1 MKSFPS
7 FISIGS
13 LLFFVMLT
21 RESLVQQIGNL
32 ILFFLPFL
40 PWLFVKCVR
49 RKVLIFNSIVL
60 FFLLKVIL
68 PVVFM
73 FVSSEEGF
81 FKMIRMINY
90 WYIDLLEYLF
100 MMSVQSDLIVCLPLV
115 FVVPTVLFFTLIGIE
130 FSLFRLIWK
139 IEL

>member
-32 ILFFLPFL
+32 ILFLLPFL

-60 FFLLKVIL
+60 FFLLKVVL

-115 FVVPTVLFFTLIGIE
+115 FVVPTVLFFALIGIE